1 MSLRSVPVAAAMML
15 FLLALGGCA
24 SSNGSP
30 ETDKVKAAVESLGGN
45 PDQLYQEMVVF
56 RTLDVK
62 SYDSQLIYLVSSKDG
77 KGFHIVDAH
86 GEIYRDYNDFIR
98 NNSLTG

>member
-1 MSLRSVPVAAAMML
+1 
-15 FLLALGGCA
+15 
-24 SSNGSP
+24 
-30 ETDKVKAAVESLGGN
+30 
-45 PDQLYQEMVVF
+45 
-56 RTLDVK
+56 VK